1 MGNLCGKPK
10 DVSPKETHK
19 PPGDATSNVK
29 KLIVPKWK
37 SDEPMSVE
45 QLRQERE
52 QFWDTQP
59 HYGGNRGARHGMLLY
74 FHYNVIYNLLA

>member
-10 DVSPKETHK
+10 DVSPKKTHK
-19 PPGDATSNVK
+19 PPEDATSNVK

-59 HYGGNRGARHGMLLY
+59 HYGGNRGAGYHYILIDIQY
-74 FHYNVIYNLLA
+74 FI